1 MSRSSFSDLKRS
13 LSMTRASFSDLRRR
27 TLSTRRS
34 SFSDDVPTTVSTR
47 RSSFSD
53 VPTRRSS
60 FSDMPRSQS
69 MRYAATSPKFTDV
82 QRPRGQ
88 KKKGALKEMK
98 GALNKIFKGL
108 FKSKKKHLS
117 ENAETGIP
125 RAPANSEASDH
136 DPIPDNI
143 TEEEESFIT
152 PRNSFEFVIPRNL
165 EIEEHPFWKKM

>member
-13 LSMTRASFSDLRRR
+13 LNMTRASFSDLRRR

-108 FKSKKKHLS
+108 FKSKKKNTFPRMRRREFQERPQIQRQVITILS
-117 ENAETGIP
+117 
-125 RAPANSEASDH
+125 
-136 DPIPDNI
+136 PII
-143 TEEEESFIT
+143 
-152 PRNSFEFVIPRNL
+152 
-165 EIEEHPFWKKM
+165 